1 MAYYF
6 SLEGP
11 AMQAYREML
20 ADLKAKAMQELR
32 VSEDEIT
39 VRMLRPED
47 LGLANP
53 EWTFNL
59 AAADA
64 WNTSMVTT
72 TIGDNRFVGINGILV
87 EESGAQA
94 GLQLKVV
101 RMGQTKRYWHIQ
113 GANTLESPTI
123 FFDDPIIIDQ
133 NTPLVIDIYATAVD
147 ADFRLCFLG
156 AVAEKK
162 GILTQ

>member
-11 AMQAYREML
+11 AMEAYRKML
-20 ADLKAKAMQELR
+20 GELKAKAMKELKLE
-32 VSEDEIT
+32 EDEII

-47 LGLANP
+47 IGLSNP
-53 EWTFNL
+53 EWTFNV
-59 AAADA
+59 ASGDA
-64 WNTSMVTT
+64 WNTGMVNTA
-72 TIGDNRFVGINGILV
+72 IADNRFVGIHGILI

-94 GLQLKVV
+94 GLQLKVT
-101 RMGQTKRYWHIQ
+101 RMGQVKRYWHIQ
-113 GANTLESPTI
+113 GVNTLESPTI
-123 FFDDPIIIDQ
+123 FFDDPIMAEQ
-133 NTPLVIDIYATAVD
+133 NTTLTIDIYATAAD

-162 GILTQ
+162 GLLVQ